1 MHWMRLAALAEQQF
15 VNSWLKEPLLAL
27 STGAIKTRPRIG
39 SLRERKGQRMSTIHM
54 HQTTTLTPGQ
64 YIAGLTDFGPGR
76 SKLFGNSAD
85 EYLKVH
91 NRGPSQA
98 DVTEGSGGI
107 WEHLHYDW
115 SDPNHVVLTTTDSNT
130 WGGAS
135 GHTYSFTRRS
145 DGLTDIDLVTVRDGK
160 NLKGRLLGLVLG
172 TIGKGVLE
180 KAFKNSVQ
188 AIEARNGAAKDR
200 NVA

>member
-1 MHWMRLAALAEQQF
+1 
-15 VNSWLKEPLLAL
+15 
-27 STGAIKTRPRIG
+27 
-39 SLRERKGQRMSTIHM
+39 MSTIHM

-91 NRGPSQA
+91 SRRPSEA

-107 WEHLHYDW
+107 WERLRYDW

-130 WGGAS
+130 WAGSS
-135 GHTYSFTRRS
+135 GHTYTFTRRS

-160 NLKGRLLGLVLG
+160 NLKGRLLGLVVG

-180 KAFKNSVQ
+180 KAFVNSVK
-188 AIEARNGAAKDR
+188 AIEARNSAAKERGAA
-200 NVA
+200 